1 MGERRERMLM
11 TGRSRAEMAKLRK
24 VPNHLKANKEPAP
37 DTKTPP
43 SFSYESNEATNVKE
57 SIISL
62 W

>member
-1 MGERRERMLM
+1 MSGC
-11 TGRSRAEMAKLRK
+11 SRTEMAKLRK

-43 SFSYESNEATNVKE
+43 SFSYESNKATNVKE